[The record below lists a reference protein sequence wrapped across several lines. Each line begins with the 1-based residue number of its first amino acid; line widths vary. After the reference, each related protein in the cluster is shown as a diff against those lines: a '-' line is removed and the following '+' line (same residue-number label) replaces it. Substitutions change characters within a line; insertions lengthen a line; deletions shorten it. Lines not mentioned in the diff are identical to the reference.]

1 MKSENLQAAAMI
13 LSPDPDKPTTGGGNS
28 GGDDDP
34 KD

>member
-1 MKSENLQAAAMI
+1 MKSKNFQETTMI